1 MDVCLKMPAAVL
13 LGMLLDPTAHQRA
26 GPNLGL
32 GRVLEDH
39 IRLGSCAKSRGVEI
53 PGTGVDCGS

>member
-1 MDVCLKMPAAVL
+1 MDVCLKVPTAVL
-13 LGMLLDPTAHQRA
+13 LGMLLDPTARHQA

-39 IRLGSCAKSRGVEI
+39 IRLGSCVKNRGVET
-53 PGTGVDCGS
+53 PVTGVDCGS